1 LCCDPKGLGCPRLSY
16 FARLESQPGL
26 FLSSPLG
33 TKSQR
38 ISAVQF
44 STDGMQVSLKFAGE
58 TLVDVTPVS
67 FKKI

>member
-1 LCCDPKGLGCPRLSY
+1 
-16 FARLESQPGL
+16 
-26 FLSSPLG
+26 LSSPLG

-67 FKKI
+67 FKEI